1 MLRGY
6 QFKEALVTFLVD
18 YLEND
23 NSARILCSKKLIVN
37 NSDTYYSFMNQ
48 EDRLVKSK
56 EVAYYAKHE
65 EEDTRMI
72 SHVGQLPSETNV
84 VVRTVD
90 TDAVL
95 VALGYFY
102 QLQD

>member
-1 MLRGY
+1 
-6 QFKEALVTFLVD
+6 
-18 YLEND
+18 
-23 NSARILCSKKLIVN
+23 
-37 NSDTYYSFMNQ
+37 MNQ

-72 SHVGQLPSETNV
+72 SYVGQLPSETKV